1 MPTHPIASHA
11 DWLAARTALWEKEK
25 AFTHLKDDLA
35 RQRREL
41 PWEAV
46 ETSYVFDGP
55 NGRQT
60 LEELFD
66 GRSQLI
72 IYHFMFPPEATAGC
86 PHCSHV
92 ADTFNGVVVHMMQ
105 RDVTF
110 VAVSRAPY
118 DKLAAYEKRM
128 GWTFKWVSSGGTTF
142 NFDYH
147 VSFTPQ
153 EVRSK
158 KAFFNYTVQ
167 DPGTTDREAVSV
179 FVRADDGRVYHT
191 YSAYGRGIEILM
203 ADYQYL
209 DLTPRGRDE
218 GGRGP
223 FWVKRHDEYP
233 GAGRS
238 D

>member
-1 MPTHPIASHA
+1 MPQHPIAAH
-11 DWLAARTALWEKEK
+11 DQWLAARTTLWEKEK
-25 AFTHLKDDLA
+25 AFSHLKDDLA

-46 ETSYVFDGP
+46 EKTYVFDGP
-55 NGRQT
+55 DGRQT
-60 LEELFD
+60 LDELFD
-66 GRSQLI
+66 GRSQLLT
-72 IYHFMFPPEATAGC
+72 YHFMFTPEAAAGC

-92 ADTFNGVVVHMMQ
+92 ADTFNGVVVHMNQ

-118 DKLAAYEKRM
+118 EKLAAYEKRM

-147 VSFTPQ
+147 VSFTPD
-153 EVRSK
+153 EVK
-158 KAFFNYTVQ
+158 AKNAFFNYTMR
-167 DPGTTDREAVSV
+167 DPLTTDREGVSV
-179 FVRADDGRVYHT
+179 FVKGDDGRVYHS

-209 DLTPRGRDE
+209 DLTPKGRDE

-223 FWVKRHDEYP
+223 FWVKRRDEY
-233 GAGRS
+233 RR
-238 D
+238 